1 MKIIVA
7 TNRKKNIFT
16 NFKYYFPI
24 SSSIS
29 KKYFNSN
36 FYGEIGKYLY
46 AVENIL
52 IDDKTI
58 GFIKNNYYFSFLEND
73 PENTEKYDNFS
84 LDEYNVMGI
93 VDQFSSS
100 VSKNG
105 ILSAKDEMLIYI
117 KNKIIHD
124 LDDTD
129 VNNIVDSF
137 INDFEAALKD
147 FIGNESFNILSK
159 NKKIITSNVCIL
171 PNDVFYVYGK
181 FLIEFLNII
190 QSLDSY
196 KQIIKNKN
204 IPNKNKKIGE
214 FISDRMLNVLAINK
228 SIISCSCKNN

>member
-7 TNRKKNIFT
+7 TNKKKNIFT
-16 NFKYYFPI
+16 NSKYYLPV
-24 SSSIS
+24 SSAIS

-84 LDEYNVMGI
+84 LDEYNVMAI
-93 VDQFSSS
+93 VNQFSSI
-100 VSKNG
+100 VTKNG

-117 KNKIIHD
+117 KNKIIYG

-147 FIGNESFNILSK
+147 FIGDESFNILSK